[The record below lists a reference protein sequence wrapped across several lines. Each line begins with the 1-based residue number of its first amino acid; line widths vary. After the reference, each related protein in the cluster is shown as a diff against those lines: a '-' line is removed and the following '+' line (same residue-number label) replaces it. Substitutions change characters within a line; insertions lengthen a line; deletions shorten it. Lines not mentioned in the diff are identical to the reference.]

1 MILLNVSKSA
11 RTTSTQTD
19 AIFCEISSDILYN
32 IDMDRTTDYQRKVS
46 KSMCNFE
53 VNMLIT

>member
-11 RTTSTQTD
+11 RTTSTQPA

-32 IDMDRTTDYQRKVS
+32 VDRDRTTDYQKKVS

-53 VNMLIT
+53 VNMFIT